1 MWHKEKIGS
10 FLIFCCK
17 NTTCVVLFMQSTYI
31 ISEVLRIGI
40 CPDDAFTLD
49 YRMHQSAGYSWSCS
63 YTILKWQLVTSSV
76 RREIWSFWIFC
87 CKNTTYV
94 VLFMRST
101 YIISEFTHHRL
112 VVAMG
117 GEVKKFEA
125 SNNSLHSCLSF
136 LERVQSQNVCC
147 LPVQRPITPP
157 GGGGVQISW
166 NIILMMYWHVCAVLD
181 IQWSQSVILSSCT

>member
-1 MWHKEKIGS
+1 MWHEEKIGS

-101 YIISEFTHHRL
+101 YIISEFTQTCSGD
-112 VVAMG
+112 G

-125 SNNSLHSCLSF
+125 SNNSLQSCLSF
-136 LERVQSQNVCC
+136 LERVRSQNVCC
-147 LPVQRPITPP
+147 LLCR
-157 GGGGVQISW
+157 G
-166 NIILMMYWHVCAVLD
+166 L
-181 IQWSQSVILSSCT
+181 